1 MCPGIPDLQPDPGD
15 PKVPEGAHLSSCSL
29 GSLSSN
35 LSISKDP
42 VPPALWGTQKN
53 RPPRFS
59 PQGSNPL
66 TTGTQDSGIP
76 GPSSLRNVGSSA
88 LAPVQDLEKRSST
101 FSPLVDTR
109 TRSPSPSPV
118 GDPGTRADSYLCVGK
133 HKSVP
138 SPPLLPSREPSSSG
152 PAPIPPIRAQNM
164 RRSPLPS
171 K

>member
-109 TRSPSPSPV
+109 TRSRSPSPV
-118 GDPGTRADSYLCVGK
+118 GPQEPGLTVTYVWGNISLCPALPFSPVEDLV
-133 HKSVP
+133 VP
-138 SPPLLPSREPSSSG
+138 VLPQFHQFG
-152 PAPIPPIRAQNM
+152 PRI
-164 RRSPLPS
+164 
-171 K
+171 